1 MSDLLHQ
8 WADLV
13 QVSNENLR
21 DAVTNEAIDRAGN
34 HADPDWK
41 MEAQLALEAVIAT
54 YDYFTTDD
62 VWQLLDER
70 DVHSTHEPRAMG
82 ALIRE
87 QQRLRRITPTGRYK
101 KSSRIE
107 CHKRPVMI
115 WETL

>member
-1 MSDLLHQ
+1 MSDLLQQ
-8 WADLV
+8 WAELV
-13 QVSNENLR
+13 QTSNENLR

-34 HADPDWK
+34 HADGTW
-41 MEAQLALEAVIAT
+41 MLEARLALEAIIAT
-54 YDYFTTDD
+54 YEYFTTDD

-70 DVHSTHEPRAMG
+70 GVHLTHEPRAMG

-87 QQRLRRITPTGRYK
+87 QQRLRRIKPTGRYK

-107 CHKRPVMI
+107 CHKRPIMI